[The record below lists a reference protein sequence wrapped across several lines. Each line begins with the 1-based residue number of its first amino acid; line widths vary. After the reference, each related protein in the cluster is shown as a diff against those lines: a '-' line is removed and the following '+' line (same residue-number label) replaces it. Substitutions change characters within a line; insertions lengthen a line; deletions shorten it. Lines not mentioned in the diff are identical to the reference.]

1 MKKERMEAHKRAL
14 AKRYGIERI
23 ESFIISARRH
33 QAVLERISIA
43 FCNDESLSDDKKYR
57 RMEIRQE
64 REEKSALEC
73 LAKYCRYHKKFR
85 NEFRINSDPRGC
97 ALKIEAGNLDQ
108 WIVKDWGGYGIIA
121 PDKNDY

>member
-64 REEKSALEC
+64 SAKSLVSTH
-73 LAKYCRYHKKFR
+73 L
-85 NEFRINSDPRGC
+85 NSFV
-97 ALKIEAGNLDQ
+97 N
-108 WIVKDWGGYGIIA
+108 
-121 PDKNDY
+121 NDYSLPRFPTPGQDCRQHR